1 MKPGKHQDIINMAR
15 TNTARA
21 ESIVTLNGKAAESAL
36 EALKTKAKEY
46 RKEIDA
52 ASKAGDDT
60 KVKKLTAELKST
72 ESAMRS
78 VRQQTFDYNS
88 VLKNLN
94 GSSIRDLEKTAKA
107 LKNEIKGLT
116 PATKEFTEKSK
127 QLDLVRGRLDQLNG
141 RVRENQNWL
150 SRAGNTFNKY
160 FGLATAAI
168 ASITGMSLA
177 LRGASDKAAKMDDI
191 YADVMKTTGLLRKE
205 VVGLNEEFKK
215 LNTRTSR
222 EELNQLARDA
232 GKLGIS
238 GKEDILAFVTAANK
252 INVALREDLGE
263 DAVLNIGKIAEI
275 FKLTKELGIERAYM
289 SIGSAINA
297 IGQGSSAAEQYLVDF
312 TKRVAG
318 PGYQA
323 GLTLQDILGYASALD
338 QSGAQVEMSATA
350 FQNFLMKMYSETAT
364 MAEIANMD
372 LKSFSEMLS
381 KDVNGA
387 IIAVLK
393 GLNSKG
399 GFAQM
404 VPLFKEMGGEGARF
418 VSVLSSLGTNIN
430 LVTEAQKL
438 SNVEFEKATSLENEY
453 NIKNNTR
460 QAQLDK
466 AKKAFQD
473 QVIILGEK
481 LSPAFLKSTNAGTL
495 FLKVIIATPAWVYK
509 LIAAGGAAI
518 LMYKSWNAVIA
529 VWNTLVVASK
539 AASLLLAAGMATLQG
554 NLVRA
559 AAAMKL
565 FNTTISASAVGVI
578 VTAISAL
585 GLGIYKVITY
595 QSTLTKAI
603 KTNTAEVDKAKYAAH
618 QLLDVI
624 KNSASGSSE
633 YQEAIA
639 KLQEQYGPYINS
651 LIDEKGVLTDISGAR
666 HKINQAIEKTIGLK
680 VKEQAITDVTNKSI
694 EKQANYYEKMVKVLM
709 KQGKLSEDTA
719 RIYATSFADGIRAG
733 GDYSTEINKILSK
746 VNRFFE
752 IIPFRNFA
760 REYSDMVSD
769 ISAVNKKFQFI
780 AAANDEVLG
789 PPKPEKLKKEFDEN
803 EEIINNRN
811 AALLEANKKAF
822 QVALENLDS
831 EEKRKNNLLKES
843 YMKGLISQE
852 EFHAQSNLD
861 TVTFLARRNALY
873 IQYGQDNE
881 DAEGK
886 YLDAMLAQFQK
897 AQDSVN
903 DIFKKSLAKRKKLA
917 NDSADK
923 KARTEEITS
932 SKITPITN
940 TSSEDEAR
948 IKRFKDLERQAADI
962 KERYQASSWK
972 KRKAAEQK
980 NLDDMLRKNLIS
992 QEEYEYSLKEM
1003 KIQNALAIAQSINQI
1018 VGAMSDFYNT
1028 IKDAEFNKLEQQ
1040 KEKEIALAGNNADK
1054 KAAIEEKYEK
1064 EKLAL
1069 QIEYADK
1076 DMAIKIIQAISNG
1089 ALAVTQAWATLPT
1102 PAAII
1107 MTAIIAATNAV
1118 QVASIVAQRNALK
1131 SNLSSGSGTASKSK
1145 VSVKGYSD
1153 GGFTDKDPSDN
1164 TPVGV
1169 VHANEWVAPAS
1180 MVRSNPLVFAS
1191 LEKERKKKYSIM
1203 SPRSNGF
1210 ASGGYTT
1217 DNNKGGD
1224 MNQLFLMILAEIRAL
1239 KDKPWKGYVLT
1250 SEINAVRELEDR
1262 IKKQGSL

>member
-1 MKPGKHQDIINMAR
+1 MAR

-78 VRQQTFDYNS
+78 VKQQTFDYNS

-94 GSSIRDLEKTAKA
+94 GSSLRDLEKTAKA

-127 QLDLVRGRLDQLNG
+127 QLDLVRGRIDQLNG

-177 LRGASDKAAKMDDI
+177 LRSASDKAAKMDDI

-205 VVGLNEEFKK
+205 VVGLNEDFKK

-263 DAVLNIGKIAEI
+263 DAVLNIGKMSEI
-275 FKLTKELGIERAYM
+275 FKLTKEMGIEKAYM

-323 GLTLQDILGYASALD
+323 GLTLQDLLGYASALD

-350 FQNFLMKMYSETAT
+350 FQNFLMKMYSETGT
-364 MAEIANMD
+364 MAEIASMD
-372 LKSFSEMLS
+372 LKSFSELLS

-418 VSVLSSLGTNIN
+418 VSVLSSLGTNID

-473 QVIILGEK
+473 QVILLGEQ
-481 LSPAFLKSTNAGTL
+481 LSPAFLKSTNASTL
-495 FLKVIIATPAWVYK
+495 FLKVLMAIPGWVYK

-518 LMYKSWNAVIA
+518 VMYKSWNAVIA
-529 VWNTLVVASK
+529 VWNTLVAISK
-539 AASLLLAAGMATLQG
+539 GASLLLSAGMALLQG
-554 NLVRA
+554 NSLRA

-565 FNTTISASAVGVI
+565 FNTTLSASVIGGI

-585 GLGIYKVITY
+585 GLGLYKLITY
-595 QSTLTKAI
+595 QSDLAKATKDYYS
-603 KTNTAEVDKAKYAAH
+603 ESQKAKKSASD
-618 QLLDVI
+618 LLDVI
-624 KNSASGSSE
+624 KYSAVGTDQ
-633 YQEAIA
+633 YKTAIS
-639 KLQEQYGPYINS
+639 KLTELYGPYVSS
-651 LIDEKGVLTDISGAR
+651 LINEKGVLTDIEGAR
-666 HKINQAIEKTIGLK
+666 RAINTAIEQTIGLK
-680 VKEQAITDVTNKSI
+680 IKEQAITDVTNKSI

-719 RIYATSFADGIRAG
+719 RIYASSFADAIRSG
-733 GDYSTEINKILSK
+733 GDYSTEMRKIISK
-746 VNRFFE
+746 VNKYFE

-760 REYSDMVSD
+760 REYSNMVSD

-780 AAANDEVLG
+780 STANEEVLG
-789 PPKPEKLKKEFDEN
+789 PPKPESLKKTFSEDEDILN
-803 EEIINNRN
+803 EGNKD
-811 AALLEANKKAF
+811 LTEANKKAF
-822 QVALENLDS
+822 QVALDNLDS
-831 EEKRKNNLLKES
+831 EEKAKNNLLKES
-843 YMKGLISQE
+843 YLKGLISQA
-852 EFHAQSNLD
+852 EFQAQSNLD
-861 TVTFLARRNALY
+861 TITFLARRNSLY

-881 DAEGK
+881 EAEGK
-886 YLDAMLAQFQK
+886 YLDAMLAQYQK
-897 AQDSVN
+897 SHDLVN
-903 DIFKKSLAKRKKLA
+903 EVFKKSLAKRKKLE
-917 NDSADK
+917 NDSADNKAK
-923 KARTEEITS
+923 KAEITS
-932 SKITPITN
+932 ITITPITN

-948 IKRFKDLERQAADI
+948 IKRFKDLESQAAEI
-962 KERYQASSWK
+962 KERYQAASWK
-972 KRKAAEQK
+972 RRKETEQK
-980 NLDDMLRKNLIS
+980 NLDDMLRKSLIT
-992 QEEYEYSLKEM
+992 QEEYEYSVKQMKLK
-1003 KIQNALAIAQSINQI
+1003 NAEDIAQNINSI
-1018 VGAMSDFYNT
+1018 VGAMSDFYNS
-1028 IKDAEFNKLEQQ
+1028 IKDAEFNKLEAQ
-1040 KEKEIALAGNNADK
+1040 KEKEIALAGNDANK
-1054 KAAIEEKYEK
+1054 KAAIEERYEK

-1069 QIEYADK
+1069 QIKYADK
-1076 DMAIKIIQAISNG
+1076 DMAIKIIQTIAAG
-1089 ALAVTQAWATLPT
+1089 ALAVIQAFAQLGPI
-1102 PAAII
+1102 AGA
-1107 MTAIIAATNAV
+1107 IAAVFIGATTGV
-1118 QVASIVAQRNALK
+1118 QVASIVQQRNALK
-1131 SNLSSGSGTASKSK
+1131 SSLSSESGTSSSNSK

-1164 TPVGV
+1164 IPVGV
-1169 VHANEWVAPAS
+1169 VHANEWVAPAV
-1180 MVRSNPLVFAS
+1180 MVRSNPLVFAK
-1191 LEKERKKKYSIM
+1191 LEKERQKKYSIM
-1203 SPRSNGF
+1203 SHRANGF
-1210 ASGGYTT
+1210 ASGGYTS
-1217 DNNKGGD
+1217 DNNKSGD
-1224 MNQLFLMILAEIRAL
+1224 INQLFLMMLAEIRAL

-1250 SEINAVRELEDR
+1250 SEINAVRDLEDR
-1262 IKKQGSL
+1262 IKKEGSL

>member
-1 MKPGKHQDIINMAR
+1 MAR

-94 GSSIRDLEKTAKA
+94 GSSISDLEKTAKA

-127 QLDLVRGRLDQLNG
+127 QLDLVRGRIDQLNG

-191 YADVMKTTGLLRKE
+191 YADVMKTTGLLREE
-205 VVGLNEEFKK
+205 VVELNEEFKK

-263 DAVLNIGKIAEI
+263 DAVLNIGKMSEI
-275 FKLTKELGIERAYM
+275 FKLTKEMGIEKAYM

-473 QVIILGEK
+473 QVILLGEK

-495 FLKVIIATPAWVYK
+495 FLKVIISTPAWVYK

-529 VWNTLVVASK
+529 VWNTLVAISK
-539 AASLLLAAGMATLQG
+539 ATTLLLSAGMAALQG
-554 NLVRA
+554 NSVRA

-565 FNTTISASAVGVI
+565 FNTTLSASVVGGI
-578 VTAISAL
+578 VTAVAAL
-585 GLGIYKVITY
+585 GLGLYKLITY
-595 QSTLTKAI
+595 QSDLTKAT
-603 KTNTAEVDKAKYAAH
+603 KEYYSESQKAKKSASD
-618 QLLDVI
+618 LLDVI
-624 KNSASGSSE
+624 KSSAVGSDQ
-633 YQEAIA
+633 YKAAIA
-639 KLQEQYGPYINS
+639 KLTELYGPYVSS
-651 LIDEKGVLTDISGAR
+651 LINEKGVLTDIEGAR
-666 HKINQAIEKTIGLK
+666 RAINSAIEQTIGLK
-680 VKEQAITDVTNKSI
+680 IKEQAITDVTNKSI

-709 KQGKLSEDTA
+709 KQGKLSEETA
-719 RIYATSFADGIRAG
+719 RIYATSFANGIRAG
-733 GDYSTEINKILSK
+733 GDYSTEMTKVLNKVK
-746 VNRFFE
+746 RFME

-780 AAANDEVLG
+780 AAANEEVLG
-789 PPKPEKLKKEFDEN
+789 PPKPEKLTKEFDEN

-843 YMKGLISQE
+843 YMKGLISQG
-852 EFHAQSNLD
+852 EFQAQSNLD
-861 TVTFLARRNALY
+861 TITFLARRNNLY

-881 DAEGK
+881 DTEGK

-897 AQDSVN
+897 AQDLIN
-903 DIFKKSLAKRKKLA
+903 ETLKKSLKKRAKIAR
-917 NDSADK
+917 DEADK
-923 KARTEEITS
+923 EARTNEITS
-932 SKITPITN
+932 GKEIIPITLGSRRGDEWKDYMLKLKAMAKSIN
-940 TSSEDEAR
+940 EDFSESTR
-948 IKRFKDLERQAADI
+948 KKRMA
-962 KERYQASSWK
+962 KERK
-972 KRKAAEQK
+972 E
-980 NLDDMLRKNLIS
+980 LDDLLKYNLITIE
-992 QEEYEYSLKEM
+992 QYEFAVKKMKLKYAEE
-1003 KIQNALAIAQSINQI
+1003 IAQDVNSI
-1018 VGAMSDFYNT
+1018 VGAMADFYNAM
-1028 IKDAEFNKLEQQ
+1028 KDAEFNKLETQ
-1040 KEKEIALAGNNADK
+1040 KEKELALAGDDANK

-1069 QIEYADK
+1069 QIKYADK
-1076 DMAIKIIQAISNG
+1076 DMAIKIIQTIAAG
-1089 ALAVTQAWATLPT
+1089 ALAVIQAFAQLGPI
-1102 PAAII
+1102 AGA
-1107 MTAIIAATNAV
+1107 IAAVFIGATTGV
-1118 QVASIVAQRNALK
+1118 QIASIVQQRNALK
-1131 SNLSSGSGTASKSK
+1131 SSLSSGGSNSSSNSK

-1203 SPRSNGF
+1203 SPKANGF
-1210 ASGGYTT
+1210 ASGGYTSAGK
-1217 DNNKGGD
+1217 NNGG
-1224 MNQLFLMILAEIRAL
+1224 NINELFIMILAEIRAL
-1239 KDKPWKGYVLT
+1239 KDKPWKGYVVS
-1250 SEINAVRELEDR
+1250 SEFNAVKEVEDR
-1262 IKKQGSL
+1262 LKKEGSL